1 MAWVSESRIGE
12 EPPKTGVGRRVGSVV
27 KELLIVVVGAVVVSS
42 LLRAFVAQPFV
53 IPSGSMEDTLQIDD
67 KVVVQKV
74 TDFSRGDVV
83 VFVDPGDWLGPEYE
97 AAERGPAGQVLEFIG
112 ILPDTSSNHLIKR
125 VIGMPGD
132 TVHCC
137 DDQGRLSVNGVP
149 LEEEDYLYRG
159 DDGEPVAPAEVPFT
173 VVVPRDR
180 LFVMGDHRNDSRDS
194 RCHLADVPAAG
205 GPLGTEAFVPVQ
217 NVVGP
222 AFLIAAP
229 FDRFQRLTVP
239 DTFARI
245 PDAAEPAPEQAV
257 IEPEGVSC

>member
-1 MAWVSESRIGE
+1 MSESRIGE
-12 EPPKTGVGRRVGSVV
+12 PRSGAARQLGSLL
-27 KELLIVVVGAVVVSS
+27 KEVAIVVVGAIIVSS
-42 LLRAFVAQPFV
+42 ILRAFVAQPFV

-83 VFVDPGDWLGPEYE
+83 VFVDPGNWLGPDYQ
-97 AAERGPAGQVLEFIG
+97 AQERGPTGKLLEFVG
-112 ILPDTSSNHLIKR
+112 LLPDTSSNHLIKR

-132 TVHCC
+132 TVTCC
-137 DDQGRLSVNGVP
+137 DAQQRITVNGEP

-159 DDGEPVAPAEVPFT
+159 SDGEPVAPAEVPFS
-173 VVVPRDR
+173 VVVPADR
-180 LFVMGDHRNDSRDS
+180 IFVMGDHRDDSRDS
-194 RCHLADVPAAG
+194 RCHLGDVPAGG
-205 GPLGTEAFVPVQ
+205 GPIGTDAFVPIA

-239 DTFARI
+239 ETFADV
-245 PDAAEPAPEQAV
+245 PDATEPAPQRAV
-257 IEPEGVSC
+257 IEPEGVGC